1 MRGSDPDGGMHRHD
15 ARRSSVEDGPLPDTG
30 HVLVVAQSR
39 VNLIVVTEIVQRCG
53 LKAVPESIDG
63 AGSHLRTVRPCLVIL
78 DGGADNSDCLPVY
91 DDIAALQRTSE
102 TGMPRVILLS
112 NRNGTAESLSLPALV
127 DAVVAKPITP
137 ERLQPVVDRLARGKA

>member
-1 MRGSDPDGGMHRHD
+1 MADQGVHRRDACRASVGNGQLPHGS
-15 ARRSSVEDGPLPDTG
+15 

-39 VNLIVVTEIVQRCG
+39 VNLIVVAEIVQRCG

-63 AGSHLRTVRPCLVIL
+63 AGNHLKTVRPSLVIL
-78 DGGADNSDCLPVY
+78 DGGPDNRDCAPLY

-102 TGMPRVILLS
+102 HGCPRVILLS
-112 NRNGTAESLSLPALV
+112 NRIGTVESLSLPALV

-137 ERLQPVVDRLARGKA
+137 ERLQPAIDRLARGKA